1 MNVARV
7 NFLAFRVVKGATRED
22 HRTCL
27 VIETPGLGSD
37 LVRLPS
43 VSPLAWKREGWAQ
56 TRELI
61 QNGSLKGSSWLPV
74 LEPLRMFRMFSLIN
88 PI

>member
-7 NFLAFRVVKGATRED
+7 NFLAFGVVKRATRED

-27 VIETPGLGSD
+27 VIETPGLGSE

-43 VSPLAWKREGWAQ
+43 ARPLAWKREGWAQ
-56 TRELI
+56 TRELT
-61 QNGSLKGSSWLPV
+61 QKSSLRGSGWQPV